1 MFKHI
6 LLPTDGSELSLRAV
20 DMGISIAVKH
30 GASVFALHVIK
41 PPPGVQHLSDMLVLP
56 EDERT
61 LKITRKATS
70 YLDEVRQRAEAAQVE
85 CRSAYEFDLRP
96 YMAIMAAA
104 RKQQCDLIVMGS
116 HGRTGLD
123 RLRLGSQASKLL
135 VSTDVPVLICR

>member
-6 LLPTDGSELSLRAV
+6 LLPTDGSELSLRAI
-20 DMGISIAVKH
+20 DMGIDIAVKH

-56 EDERT
+56 QDERT
-61 LKITRKATS
+61 RKVTRKATS
-70 YLDEVRQRAEAAQVE
+70 YLDAVRQRAEAASVE
-85 CRSAYEFDLRP
+85 CHSAYEFDLRP
-96 YMAIMAAA
+96 YLAIVAVA

-135 VSTDVPVLICR
+135 VCSDIPVLICR